1 MKGTLEFNLPREEQS
16 FRNALQANKLEL
28 LIKDIKIY
36 IHRLSEDEKGKDKI
50 NMGALNV
57 LHKVKWFI
65 KEQEIENDIL
75 IEATYINDLK

>member
-50 NMGALNV
+50 NMDALNV

>member
-1 MKGTLEFNLPREEQS
+1 MKGTLEFNLPREQES

-36 IHRLSEDEKGKDKI
+36 IHRLSEEAKSKDKI
-50 NMGALNV
+50 NMHALDA

-65 KEQEIENDIL
+65 KDQEIENDIL
-75 IEATYINDLK
+75 IQPTYINDLK